1 MRKIEEIEDDI
12 EKLSSQELKAFR
24 RWFID
29 FDALQ
34 WDEQIQ
40 EDVKSGKLD
49 NLANE
54 ALNDFRAGKAKE
66 L

>member
-54 ALNDFRAGKAKE
+54 AINDFRAGKAKE